1 MNFVLIFLIVIFSS
15 SLFFYGKSK
24 TKSISI
30 ERNIKL
36 NALPK
41 FYGYY
46 LVLWSSIPALVFLLV
61 WSLFEPVIIKS
72 IIIET
77 AANQGAIFNDKNEA
91 NLIYEK
97 IKAIHLGTYFGD
109 NDTILKES
117 AISYSKFLNI
127 FTNSKIVLIFVT
139 IIASV
144 IFSLKKIK
152 NNNKAREDVEKI
164 LKGLLFV
171 SSLIAIL
178 TTLGIIFSL
187 LFESIKFFSVI
198 NIFDYLFGTNWSP
211 QRAFIRDASA
221 ITAAEYD
228 ELRDAFGFVPL
239 IAGTSFIAFIAM
251 FVAVPIG
258 LFSGIYMAEYASS
271 KIRRISKPIIEIL
284 AGIPTVV
291 YGFFAALTVGPF
303 FRQIG
308 ESIGLTVSSESALA
322 AGLIMGIMIIPYI
335 SSLSDDV
342 INSVPQSLR
351 DGSYAVGATKSETI
365 KQVVIPAA
373 LPGII
378 GSVLLAVSRAIGETM
393 IVVMAA
399 GLAAN
404 LTINPLESTTTIT
417 TQIVMI
423 LVGDQEFDSP
433 KTQSAF
439 ALGLTLFVATLILN
453 YIAQRAV
460 KKYREKYD

>member
-1 MNFVLIFLIVIFSS
+1 MNFVLIFLISIFSL
-15 SLFFYGKSK
+15 SLFFYGRSK

-30 ERNIKL
+30 EQNIKL

-46 LVLWSSIPALVFLLV
+46 LVLWFSIPALVFLLI
-61 WSLFEPVIIKS
+61 WSLFEPTIIKS
-72 IIIET
+72 IIIEV

-97 IKAIHLGTYFGD
+97 IKAIHLGTYIGD
-109 NDTILKES
+109 IDSILRES
-117 AISYSKFLNI
+117 ALSYAKFINL
-127 FTNSKIVLIFVT
+127 FTNSKIVLIFGIV
-139 IIASV
+139 IASV
-144 IFSLKKIK
+144 IYSLNKIK
-152 NNNKAREDVEKI
+152 NNNKARDDVEVI

-211 QRAFIRDASA
+211 QKAFVRDASL
-221 ITAAEYD
+221 ITEAEYA
-228 ELRDAFGFVPL
+228 ELKDAFGFIPL

-251 FVAVPIG
+251 LVAVPVG
-258 LFSGIYMAEYASS
+258 LFSGIYMAEYASL
-271 KIRRISKPIIEIL
+271 KVRRFSKPIIEIL

-308 ESIGLTVSSESALA
+308 ENLGLTVSSESALA

-351 DGSYAVGATKSETI
+351 DGSYAIGATKSETI
-365 KQVVIPAA
+365 KKVVIPAA

-378 GSVLLAVSRAIGETM
+378 GSVLLAVSRVIGETM

-404 LTINPLESTTTIT
+404 LTINPLDSTTTIT

-439 ALGLTLFVATLILN
+439 ALGLTLFIATLILN